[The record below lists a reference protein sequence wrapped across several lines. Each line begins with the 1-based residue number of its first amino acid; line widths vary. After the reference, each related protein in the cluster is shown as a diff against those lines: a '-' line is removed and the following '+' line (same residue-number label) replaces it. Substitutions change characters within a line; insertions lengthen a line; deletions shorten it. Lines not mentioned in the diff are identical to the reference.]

1 MRHIL
6 QKNGFSE
13 RGTIYISDGTPRIAY
28 EKVNYND
35 ITKN

>member
-13 RGTIYISDGTPRIAY
+13 RGTIYISDGTPRITY

-35 ITKN
+35 ITKD